1 MRSILQDLRYA
12 LRQLRK
18 SPAFTA
24 SAVAVLALGLGANIA
39 VFTVLNGIFLRPLPY
54 ARPDRIVMIE
64 LPSND
69 ARFFDSIM
77 SYANLLQLRDA
88 AGPRVPVAG
97 TFGSAHASV
106 VGPAGRIQIEHHETD
121 PALFSMLGVQ
131 PALGRDFRPDESQPG
146 RNRELI
152 LSDSVWRRLFQ
163 RRLLRAWQ
171 NPHHSRTGL
180 HHCRRHAAWILVP
193 V

>member
-1 MRSILQDLRYA
+1 MQSILQDLRFA

-69 ARFFDSIM
+69 A
-77 SYANLLQLRDA
+77 
-88 AGPRVPVAG
+88 
-97 TFGSAHASV
+97 
-106 VGPAGRIQIEHHETD
+106 E
-121 PALFSMLGVQ
+121 LFQ
-131 PALGRDFRPDESQPG
+131 PA
-146 RNRELI
+146 
-152 LSDSVWRRLFQ
+152 
-163 RRLLRAWQ
+163 
-171 NPHHSRTGL
+171 
-180 HHCRRHAAWILVP
+180 AAA
-193 V
+193 